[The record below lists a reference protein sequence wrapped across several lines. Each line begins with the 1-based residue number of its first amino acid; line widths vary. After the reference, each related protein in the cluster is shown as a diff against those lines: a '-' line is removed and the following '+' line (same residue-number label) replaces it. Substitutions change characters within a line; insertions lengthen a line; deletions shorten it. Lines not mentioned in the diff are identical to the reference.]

1 MLTNKEYKEMVE
13 QKFRKP
19 LKEVMYE
26 ICIKRGLDKWD
37 GAKELGVPQD
47 TFVKWRTNYRYGP
60 LQYNADMAKKSRIE
74 TVNKYKQELE
84 NINLNR
90 ELIFKNEVSLRGFKE
105 LAERMLELKK
115 MALTEVEDT
124 TSNYLLL
131 RDVTVWESI
140 IYYLEQ
146 YESGSL
152 QKQLEW
158 GLKYVKQWNKEELLK
173 KGLHPKKLELKF

>member
-19 LKEVMYE
+19 LKDIMYE

-47 TFVKWRTNYRYGP
+47 TFVRWRTNYRYGP
-60 LQYNADMAKKSRIE
+60 LQYSADMAEKLRIE

-84 NINLNR
+84 DINLNR

-115 MALTEVEDT
+115 MERIEIEDT
-124 TSNYLLL
+124 MSDYFGLMN
-131 RDVTVWESI
+131 VTVWESI
-140 IYYLEQ
+140 IKYLEQ

-158 GLKYVKQWNKEELLK
+158 ELKYVKQ
-173 KGLHPKKLELKF
+173 

>member
-1 MLTNKEYKEMVE
+1 MLTNKDYKEMVE
-13 QKFRKP
+13 QKFQKP
-19 LKEVMYE
+19 LKDIMYE

-37 GAKELGVPQD
+37 GAKELGVPQN
-47 TFVKWRTNYRYGP
+47 TFVRWRTDYQFGP
-60 LQYNADMAKKSRIE
+60 LQYRADKAEKSRSE

-84 NINLNR
+84 DIKLNR
-90 ELIFKNEVSLRGFKE
+90 ELVFKNEVSLRGFKE

-115 MALTEVEDT
+115 MALAEVEDPM
-124 TSNYLLL
+124 SNYLGSM
-131 RDVTVWESI
+131 DVTVWESI

-158 GLKYVKQWNKEELLK
+158 GLKYVKQ
-173 KGLHPKKLELKF
+173 

>member
-1 MLTNKEYKEMVE
+1 MLTNKDYKEMVE

-37 GAKELGVPQD
+37 GAEELGVPQD
-47 TFVKWRTNYRYGP
+47 TFVRWRTGYRYGP
-60 LQYNADMAKKSRIE
+60 QQYRADEREKSRIE

-84 NINLNR
+84 NIKQHNR
-90 ELIFKNEVSLRGFKE
+90 ELVFKNEVSLRGFKE
-105 LAERMLELKK
+105 LAERMLEIEK
-115 MALTEVEDT
+115 MRRTEIEGIMSDGFVLMNV
-124 TSNYLLL
+124 SI
-131 RDVTVWESI
+131 WESI
-140 IYYLEQ
+140 IENIEQ

-158 GLKYVKQWNKEELLK
+158 QMKNK
-173 KGLHPKKLELKF
+173 

>member
-19 LKEVMYE
+19 LKDIMYE

-47 TFVKWRTNYRYGP
+47 TFVRWRTNYRYGP
-60 LQYNADMAKKSRIE
+60 LQYSADMAEKSRIE

-84 NINLNR
+84 DINLNR
-90 ELIFKNEVSLRGFKE
+90 ELVFKNEVSLRGFKE

-115 MALTEVEDT
+115 MERIEIEDT
-124 TSNYLLL
+124 MSDYFGLMN
-131 RDVTVWESI
+131 VTVWESI
-140 IYYLEQ
+140 IKYLEQ

-158 GLKYVKQWNKEELLK
+158 ELKYVKQ
-173 KGLHPKKLELKF
+173 